1 MSVDEQ
7 EYLIAPWGDD
17 DTETQICTVELPS
30 REFVVQL
37 EVPTYVLERMEQL
50 GEKHDISVTEALGER
65 LELNRARVS
74 LLAARAVEETVQVR
88 EHLSEAHEL
97 LEGVETLDT
106 ADIEA
111 EIDRVWQRELDS
123 V

>member
-1 MSVDEQ
+1 MSVDKQ
-7 EYLIAPWGDD
+7 EYIIAPWGDD
-17 DTETQICTVELPS
+17 DTETQIRTIDLPS
-30 REFVVQL
+30 RGFVAQL
-37 EVPTYVLERMEQL
+37 EVPEYVLERMEQL
-50 GEKHDISVTEALGER
+50 GEKHDISVNDALGER

-74 LLAARAVEETVQVR
+74 LLAARAVEETEQVR